1 MFGIIG
7 LIISVFASYW
17 VIRWAVFGGMV
28 DFEKWKNK
36 RDADRDEQYDRYQEY
51 EEQA

>member
-1 MFGIIG
+1 VFGIIG

-36 RDADRDEQYDRYQEY
+36 RDGDRYGQYGQYDEQ
-51 EEQA
+51 A